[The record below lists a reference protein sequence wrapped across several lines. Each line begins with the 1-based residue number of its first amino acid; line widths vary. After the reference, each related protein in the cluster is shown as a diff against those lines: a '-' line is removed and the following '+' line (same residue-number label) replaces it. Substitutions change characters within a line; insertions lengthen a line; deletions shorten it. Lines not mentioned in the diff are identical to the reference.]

1 MGALSGKVA
10 VVTGASRGIGKGYA
24 LGLADEGAA
33 VYVTGRTVE
42 PNSFVIPGTDG
53 EILPGSITETAEE
66 VTRRGGKGI
75 PVKVDH
81 GDNAQIAALFEQVK
95 REQGRL
101 DILCNNA
108 TSNPPDVG
116 VNAGFWE
123 KSLDYWQLFEVGVRS
138 AYVAAWHAAHIM
150 IPQKSGLIVCTSSY
164 AGASYGHGALFDAGK
179 SALDRLAYGMARE
192 LKPHNVTS
200 ISLWHALT
208 LTERTQ
214 RTLKKFPERVAHIN
228 LSLAQ
233 SPELAGRVVA
243 ALAKDENRIRWTG
256 VTGITVELAEAYG
269 ITDREGKLAPS
280 QRKTRCAPIWGPI
293 E

>member
-24 LGLADEGAA
+24 LGLADAGTT
-33 VYVTGRTVE
+33 VYITGRTVE
-42 PNSFVIPGTDG
+42 PNSFVIPGTGG
-53 EILPGSITETAEE
+53 EILPGSITETAAE

-81 GDNAQIAALFEQVK
+81 GDNTQIAALFEQVK

-116 VNAGFWE
+116 VNAPFWE

-138 AYVAAWHAAHIM
+138 AYVAAWHAAKIM

-179 SALDRLAYGMARE
+179 SALDRLAHGMARE
-192 LKPHNVTS
+192 LKSHNVTS

-256 VTGITVELAEAYG
+256 ATCITVELAEAYG
-269 ITDREGKLAPS
+269 ITDLEGKLAPS
-280 QRKTRCAPIWGPI
+280 QRTTRCAPIWGAI
-293 E
+293 G